1 MRARFVWM
9 LGMMLALS
17 ACGGGADPGTGLCAA
32 EAKTRMGDQVFRL
45 DESLLT
51 KETQPDGNLKYRG
64 EVKLNPGTPRETTQT
79 FDCMVAPASGNT
91 PARVIN
97 FQFNW

>member
-1 MRARFVWM
+1 MRAQFLWV
-9 LGMMLALS
+9 LGMALFLS
-17 ACGGGADPGTGLCAA
+17 ACGGGADPGTSLCA
-32 EAKTRMGDQVFRL
+32 EKAKEGLAGQVFRL

-51 KETQPDGNLKYRG
+51 KEAQPDGNIKYRG
-64 EVKLNPGTPRETTQT
+64 EVKLNPGTPREATQT
-79 FDCMVAPASGNT
+79 FDCMVAPANGST

>member
-1 MRARFVWM
+1 MRARFVLV
-9 LGMMLALS
+9 LGMMLFLS

-32 EAKTRMGDQVFRL
+32 EAKGRMGDQVFRL
-45 DESLLT
+45 DEDRLT
-51 KETQPDGNLKYRG
+51 KESQPDGNIKYRG

-79 FDCMVAPASGNT
+79 FDCMVAPANGDT